1 MRGRGKMMDRPLDIR
16 ISRRQLTRRLLFA
29 AGGIV
34 LVVASFMLVTTWLRP
49 SLDRSRIRTA
59 VVERGPVE
67 ALITATG
74 NVVPVYEHVITSPI
88 EARVVRIHMTP
99 GAEVGAGEPILQ
111 LDITETRAAL
121 ERLDDQIALKRNQ
134 REQALLDNAS
144 ERAALLTDREIK
156 ELEERSARFEAERA
170 RQYFEEGLFSRDDVR
185 KSENEAEVAL
195 IELRQIDESLAN
207 LEGALE
213 KKLRELELEIAMSAK
228 ERAERAR
235 QLELAT
241 VSSDRD
247 GVLTSVV
254 SSEGMN
260 VRRGEEVARVADLS
274 AFRVEATVSD
284 VHAARISPGLAV
296 IVESG
301 ERRLPGRGFNIRPTV
316 ENGIVTLEVDL
327 DDGSDPVLRHNLRV
341 DVYIVTDRADD
352 ALRVRRGSY
361 LTPEGTHA
369 AFVLQEGRAVRTAVR
384 FGITN
389 IDNYQVLEGLNEG
402 EEVIISDMS
411 DYMHLQE
418 VEIE

>member
-1 MRGRGKMMDRPLDIR
+1 MMDRPLDIR

-213 KKLRELELEIAMSAK
+213 KK
-228 ERAERAR
+228 
-235 QLELAT
+235 
-241 VSSDRD
+241 D
-247 GVLTSVV
+247 
-254 SSEGMN
+254 
-260 VRRGEEVARVADLS
+260 
-274 AFRVEATVSD
+274 
-284 VHAARISPGLAV
+284 
-296 IVESG
+296 
-301 ERRLPGRGFNIRPTV
+301 ERRLQRGHERQTWRGGRARRRPQRLQGGGNGLRRPRRQDLPRPCGDRRVGRAQAAGQGFQHPPHGGERHRDTGGRPRRRLRS
-316 ENGIVTLEVDL
+316 GPAEVDL
-327 DDGSDPVLRHNLRV
+327 NDGSDPVLRHNLRV